1 LAVPIS
7 VMSMYI
13 YDFLDE
19 SVLPDVGDARIT
31 DDRILAE
38 LESYRSHALRSLS
51 DRGQL
56 SFVFVS
62 HSSLT

>member
-1 LAVPIS
+1 
-7 VMSMYI
+7 MSMYI

-38 LESYRSHALRSLS
+38 FESYRSRCAPQPERY
-51 DRGQL
+51 
-56 SFVFVS
+56 
-62 HSSLT
+62 T